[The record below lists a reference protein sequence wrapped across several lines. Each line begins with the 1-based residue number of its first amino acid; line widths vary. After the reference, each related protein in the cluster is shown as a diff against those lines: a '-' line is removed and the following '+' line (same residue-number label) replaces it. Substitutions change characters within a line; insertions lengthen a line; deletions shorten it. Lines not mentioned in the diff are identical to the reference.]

1 MKRSRICLAA
11 SSGGHFEQLLML
23 KPLLKEYDG
32 FFYDGENCLQSSSKR
47 SKNEVCATNKP
58 KGKVVL
64 V

>member
-23 KPLLKEYDG
+23 KPL